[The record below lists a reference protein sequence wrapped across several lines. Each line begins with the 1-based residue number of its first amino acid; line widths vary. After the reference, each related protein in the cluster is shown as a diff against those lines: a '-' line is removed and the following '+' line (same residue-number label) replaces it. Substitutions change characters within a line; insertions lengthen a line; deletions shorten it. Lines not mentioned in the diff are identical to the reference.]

1 MATAKRSEPDAPERR
16 LSPPSPLQG
25 IGEGDAGQGTRA
37 AQARTVRCTPVRRV
51 ALLAIVRPRAPRRF
65 SVLSQIL
72 LRRSC
77 RGSGPCLW
85 RGLGSQGVEQFG
97 RSAVFVSGLAYHL
110 SFLDHVHEF
119 HTS

>member
-1 MATAKRSEPDAPERR
+1 MARAHPILIQHELCHDREDSAHKRALTGFPLLHTFFMQPFAVCQDMHRLAVPARFAPWIPDGFVANFAQEVMP
-16 LSPPSPLQG
+16 
-25 IGEGDAGQGTRA
+25 GQ
-37 AQARTVRCTPVRRV
+37 
-51 ALLAIVRPRAPRRF
+51 
-65 SVLSQIL
+65 
-72 LRRSC
+72 
-77 RGSGPCLW
+77 GPCLW

>member
-1 MATAKRSEPDAPERR
+1 MRPPMDAMTAWMTGESACKAP
-16 LSPPSPLQG
+16 LG
-25 IGEGDAGQGTRA
+25 
-37 AQARTVRCTPVRRV
+37 
-51 ALLAIVRPRAPRRF
+51 
-65 SVLSQIL
+65 VLSQIL

-77 RGSGPCLW
+77 PGSGPCLW
-85 RGLGSQGVEQFG
+85 RGLGSQGVEKFG